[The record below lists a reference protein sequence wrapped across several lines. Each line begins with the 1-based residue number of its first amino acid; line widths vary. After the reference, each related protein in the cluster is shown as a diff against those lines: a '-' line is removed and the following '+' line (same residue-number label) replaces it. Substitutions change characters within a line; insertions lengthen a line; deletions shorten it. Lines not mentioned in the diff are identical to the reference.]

1 MSAEIAWVTRAY
13 KFSAAHRLY
22 SPALD
27 EAANRAMYGKCTNPE
42 GHGHNYRVEVT
53 VRGAIDPVTGMA
65 ADLGRLD
72 GAVGELVVARFD
84 HRHLNR
90 DPLFAGERVPTGEN
104 IARAVWDLLTPHL
117 PEGSLDRVRIVET
130 RDNVFEYAA
139 S

>member
-1 MSAEIAWVTRAY
+1 
-13 KFSAAHRLY
+13 
-22 SPALD
+22 
-27 EAANRAMYGKCTNPE
+27 MYGKCTNPE